1 MCPVWAI
8 YWTLG
13 NFSKPL
19 ATIYFFKSP
28 TFLGIFVKMF
38 KSIDFSSEIIFRQL
52 LYTFGDF
59 FLVTLLVTS
68 LLSLSLSLCLSLSV
82 SLPIVQRLAQ
92 DEYKITLEHKQ
103 MRREGNNTLDRPKT
117 LCRRHTPSSF

>member
-1 MCPVWAI
+1 MQDLKFPTTTTTKGKFHASKKAQFEEMKTLCIGCGSTFNRITVASDIRAVCPDWAI

-59 FLVTLLVTS
+59 FLVTLLWS
-68 LLSLSLSLCLSLSV
+68 GL
-82 SLPIVQRLAQ
+82 I
-92 DEYKITLEHKQ
+92 
-103 MRREGNNTLDRPKT
+103 
-117 LCRRHTPSSF
+117 